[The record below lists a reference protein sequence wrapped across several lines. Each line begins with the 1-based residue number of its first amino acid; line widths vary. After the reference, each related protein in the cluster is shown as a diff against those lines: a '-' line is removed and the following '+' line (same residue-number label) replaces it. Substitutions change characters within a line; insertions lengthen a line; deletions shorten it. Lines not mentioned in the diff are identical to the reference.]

1 MICKNMQR
9 DLNWRKIVSSGASW
23 ISRLFRL
30 LAPRLQLTTVTLF
43 SISFMATTYGLSTRG
58 PVVEALSQPVMGD
71 SASTDPIPVLA
82 YYYIWFD
89 VKSWDRAKTDYPLLG
104 RYSSDDVDVMRQH
117 IQWAQA
123 AGIDGF
129 IVSWKSTE
137 KLNRRLDQLVKLADE
152 ENFKLAIIYE
162 GLDFERDPLPSE
174 QIDADLIYFIDRY
187 ATHPVFDLFDKPM
200 VIWSGSWKFSAQE
213 IQSVAEPK
221 RDHVLIL
228 ASEKNVEGYQRLA
241 DLVDGNAY
249 YWSSVN
255 PATHPGYAEKLTAM
269 GEAVHDKGGIWIAP
283 AAAGFDARL
292 IGGTTIVERQDGE
305 TLRIELDTAFQS
317 APDVIGL
324 ISWNEFSE
332 NSHIEPSHA
341 FGNRYLQVLTEVRST
356 PTPTINDFDSSGPTG
371 MNLSNMGQFT
381 ALFFISALITVSLLI
396 IVIRTNR
403 MNKRKV

>member
-1 MICKNMQR
+1 VLTITILIM
-9 DLNWRKIVSSGASW
+9 A
-23 ISRLFRL
+23 LF
-30 LAPRLQLTTVTLF
+30 LATPR
-43 SISFMATTYGLSTRG
+43 ILSTLKPTFAR
-58 PVVEALSQPVMGD
+58 EALSHPVMLTNTP
-71 SASTDPIPVLA
+71 ADPIPVLA

-89 VKSWDRAKTDYPLLG
+89 VTSWDRAKTDYPLLG

-152 ENFKLAIIYE
+152 ANFKLVIIYE
-162 GLDFERDPLPSE
+162 GLDFQRQPLPVE
-174 QIDADLIYFIDRY
+174 QVDSDLQYFIDHY
-187 ATHPVFDLFDKPM
+187 AAHPTFDLFGKPL
-200 VIWSGSWKFSAQE
+200 VIWSGSWNFSTQE
-213 IQSVAEPK
+213 IQSVAEAK
-221 RDHVLIL
+221 RDRILIL

-269 GEAVHDKGGIWIAP
+269 GQAVHDQGGIWIAP
-283 AAAGFDARL
+283 VAAGFDARL
-292 IGGTTIVERQDGE
+292 IGGTTVVERQDGE
-305 TLRIELDTAFQS
+305 TLRIEMDTAIQS
-317 APDVIGL
+317 APDAIGL

-341 FGNRYLQVLTEVRST
+341 YGNRYLLVLAEARNASAPRVS
-356 PTPTINDFDSSGPTG
+356 DFDSSAPAGVSSG
-371 MNLSNMGQFT
+371 NAAGFI
-381 ALFFISALITVSLLI
+381 ALFALSALITISLLI
-396 IVIRTNR
+396 IIIRANR
-403 MNKRKV
+403 MNKRKA